1 MARFER
7 KLVAILA
14 TDAVGY
20 SRMMQVDEEG
30 TLRILNAHRE
40 TIDRLIADFDGR
52 IIGTGGDSVIAEFGS
67 AVDAVV
73 CAVEFQRTIEI
84 NNQIHNQGVPDTR
97 LMYFRVGINVGDV
110 MIQSKDILGS
120 GVNIAA
126 RLESLAE
133 VGSVFISGTTYDQV
147 ASILDLD
154 FEELGL
160 RKVKNIS
167 EPIRVYRVR
176 GLGAG
181 NSEQTGVSAM
191 AGAGVTGAEDSTISL
206 NPEIVSRHENSAKDA
221 EQSGDFYGAIREY
234 CLALDSLGV
243 AGDIQVRHRLRD
255 ARRQIERRL
264 SFHGDIV
271 AETSLGSVYVRI
283 GENTHIG
290 RSKQTQGAKINI
302 GYKKVSRFG
311 KQCCITYRKNQFFV
325 TDLDSVNGTFL
336 DDQLLPSKERVL
348 LNLTQGPTVLSIGGT
363 REPPSKGSCRLVL
376 QMVGSIAPALVMRL
390 DSELLFLA
398 ADKNL
403 RRNWPS
409 LDEDL
414 RSTWIFA
421 TGAVLIGIDA
431 ECAIKLPQ
439 ADKPYPRARL
449 DYGPAG
455 YTIGADFGD
464 TVTLDNVE
472 FDHRVVLAEGSEV
485 SLGEQR
491 LAFRRAGR

>member
-1 MARFER
+1 MAKFER

-14 TDAVGY
+14 TDAAGY

-30 TLRILNAHRE
+30 TLQMLNAHRE

-67 AVDAVV
+67 ASDAVV
-73 CAVEFQRTIEI
+73 CAVEFQREIEI
-84 NNQIHNQGVPDTR
+84 KNHVHSQRIPKDR

-110 MIQSKDILGS
+110 MIQADDILGS

-126 RLESLAE
+126 RLETLAE
-133 VGSVFISGTTYDQV
+133 VGGVFISGTTYDQV

-176 GLGAG
+176 GLGAD
-181 NSEQTGVSAM
+181 NAEHTGVSAM
-191 AGAGVTGAEDSTISL
+191 TEAGGTKDNTISL
-206 NPEIVSRHENSAKDA
+206 KPEIASRHENSAKDA
-221 EQSGDFYGAIREY
+221 VQSGDSYGAIREY
-234 CLALDSLGV
+234 CLALDSLGS
-243 AGDIQVRHRLRD
+243 AGDIQVRSRLRD
-255 ARRQIERRL
+255 ARQHIERRL

-271 AETSLGSVYVRI
+271 AETSLGRVYVRI
-283 GENTHIG
+283 GESTHIG
-290 RSKQTQGAKINI
+290 RSKQPQGAKVNI
-302 GYKKVSRFG
+302 GYKKLSRFG
-311 KQCCITYRKNQFFV
+311 KQCRITYRKNQFFV
-325 TDLDSVNGTFL
+325 TDLGSVNGTFL
-336 DDQLLPSKERVL
+336 DDQLLPSKERVP
-348 LNLTQGPTVLSIGGT
+348 LNLTQGPVVLSIGGT
-363 REPPSKGSCRLVL
+363 LEPPSKGSCRLVL
-376 QMVGSIAPALVMRL
+376 QLIGGTTPALVMKL
-390 DSELLFLA
+390 DTESLSLDAEN
-398 ADKNL
+398 NL
-403 RRNWPS
+403 RQNWPS

-421 TGAVLIGIDA
+421 TGAVLIGIDV

-439 ADKPYPRARL
+439 TDEPYSRARL
-449 DYGPAG
+449 DYGPSG

-485 SLGEQR
+485 RLGQQR
-491 LAFRRAGR
+491 LAFHRAAR

>member
-20 SRMMQVDEEG
+20 SRMMQADEER
-30 TLRILNAHRE
+30 TLRTLNAHRE
-40 TIDRLIADFDGR
+40 TIDRLIANYDGR

-67 AVDAVV
+67 AADAVV
-73 CAVEFQRTIEI
+73 CAVEFQRAIEI
-84 NNQIHNQGVPDTR
+84 RNQGVPDAQ
-97 LMYFRVGINVGDV
+97 LMNFRVGINVGDV
-110 MIQSKDILGS
+110 MIQSQDLLGS

-126 RLESLAE
+126 RLESLSE
-133 VGSVFISGTTYDQV
+133 VGGVYISGTTFDQV

-176 GLGAG
+176 GLGVG
-181 NSEQTGVSAM
+181 NPDQIGVSTM
-191 AGAGVTGAEDSTISL
+191 TGAGVTGMDESTIIL
-206 NPEIVSRHENSAKDA
+206 KPEIVNQLESSAKEA
-221 EQSGDFYGAIREY
+221 AQSGDFYGAIRDY
-234 CLALDSLGV
+234 CRALDSLGA
-243 AGDIQVRHRLRD
+243 AGDSQVRSRLQE
-255 ARRQIERRL
+255 ARRGIERRL

-271 AETSLGSVYVRI
+271 VQTSLGPVYVRI

-290 RSKQTQGAKINI
+290 RSKRPQGAKINI

-311 KQCCITYRKNQFFV
+311 KQCRITYKKSQFFI

-336 DDQLLPSKERVL
+336 DDQLLPIKERVP
-348 LNLTQGPTVLSIGGT
+348 LNLTQGQAVLSIGGT
-363 REPPSKGSCRLVL
+363 REPPSKGNCRLVL
-376 QMVGSIAPALVMRL
+376 QLIDSFAPALVMRL
-390 DSELLFLA
+390 DNNSLTDNHLHQ
-398 ADKNL
+398 
-403 RRNWPS
+403 NWPS
-409 LDEDL
+409 LDEDS

-421 TGAVLIGIDA
+421 TGAILIGIDA

-439 ADKPYPRARL
+439 AAEPFSRARL
-449 DYGPAG
+449 DYGPSG

-464 TVTLDNVE
+464 TVALNNVE

-485 SLGEQR
+485 RVGEHR
-491 LAFRRAGR
+491 LAFRQAER